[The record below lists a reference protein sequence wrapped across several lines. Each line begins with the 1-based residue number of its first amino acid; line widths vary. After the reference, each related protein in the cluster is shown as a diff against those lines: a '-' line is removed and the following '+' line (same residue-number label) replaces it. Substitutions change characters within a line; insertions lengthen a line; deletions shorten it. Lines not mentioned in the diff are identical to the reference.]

1 MKIVIMGNSGSGKST
16 LARYVAT
23 ECGLPLLDLDTVAW
37 QPGKV
42 AVPRDSVLAQ
52 QDVDSF
58 CQRSAG
64 WVVEGCYADLV
75 AVTLPYDPL
84 LLFLDPG
91 TEVCLRNCQSRPW
104 ESHKYASPLAQ
115 NEMLPLLLAWVAAYE
130 TREGPL
136 SLRGHVA
143 LYEGY
148 VGRKQRLREQRPAS
162 EILRG
167 MLAFGA

>member
-1 MKIVIMGNSGSGKST
+1 MIRHT
-16 LARYVAT
+16 LSF
-23 ECGLPLLDLDTVAW
+23 TVTAE
-37 QPGKV
+37 
-42 AVPRDSVLAQ
+42 
-52 QDVDSF
+52 
-58 CQRSAG
+58 AG
-64 WVVEGCYADLV
+64 WPWQAIDLV

-148 VGRKQRLREQRPAS
+148 VGRKQRLREQ
-162 EILRG
+162 
-167 MLAFGA
+167 LA